1 MNEERFDRR
10 SLAVLATGHL
20 WADFL
25 QGAVPALLPFLIAE
39 RGDS

>member
-1 MNEERFDRR
+1 MSEEPFDLRG
-10 SLAVLATGHL
+10 LAFLAMGHL

-39 RGDS
+39 RSYS